1 MNGFMLTYIS
11 SDVNMAS
18 FEVVFLLFIYLIDY
32 IYFEVMCF
40 LLLQLKSLIHLLW
53 QWSLKINLC
62 VFPDK
67 CIFGSSGEGVPSF
80 SRLAKPE

>member
-40 LLLQLKSLIHLLW
+40 LLLQLKSLIHLL
-53 QWSLKINLC
+53 
-62 VFPDK
+62 
-67 CIFGSSGEGVPSF
+67 
-80 SRLAKPE
+80 